1 MVYIKNSGMKAW
13 SVEDQPREKY
23 LRLGG
28 QKLTDAELLA
38 IVLGNGSVGQSA
50 LSLAK
55 TLLIACDND
64 LQKLFELSIEK
75 LMDFKGVGKV
85 KAIKIKA

>member
-38 IVLGNGSVGQSA
+38 IVLGNGSVVQSA
-50 LSLAK
+50 LSLTK
-55 TLLIACDND
+55 NLLIACDNH
-64 LQKLFELSIEK
+64 L
-75 LMDFKGVGKV
+75 
-85 KAIKIKA
+85 

>member
-38 IVLGNGSVGQSA
+38 IVLAMV
-50 LSLAK
+50 LLVSLP
-55 TLLIACDND
+55 
-64 LQKLFELSIEK
+64 FHWPRRY
-75 LMDFKGVGKV
+75 
-85 KAIKIKA
+85 